1 MLNVTTRA
9 AAEAIL
15 ADVHARPGRFDPT
28 VQTIVEFIDEMEK
41 AGNRAYENS
50 TVFPDKELEAKL
62 MAISLDAFERR
73 DYAMCALVELV
84 KAQNKL
90 GRLAL

>member
-9 AAEAIL
+9 DANAIIAE
-15 ADVHARPGRFDPT
+15 VHDHPGRFDPV

-50 TVFPDKELEAKL
+50 TAFPNEDVSRQL
-62 MAISLDAFERR
+62 MAISLDAYERR
-73 DYAMCALVELV
+73 DYAMRALVELV